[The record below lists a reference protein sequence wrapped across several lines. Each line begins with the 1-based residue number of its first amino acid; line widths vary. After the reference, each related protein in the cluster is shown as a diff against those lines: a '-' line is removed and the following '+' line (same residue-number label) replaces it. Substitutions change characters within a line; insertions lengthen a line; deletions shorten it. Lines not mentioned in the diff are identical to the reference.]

1 MFYFAFEIVTIVQLN
16 VKMKICCFEKTYF
29 ALSHVLWRTTEC
41 EFAR

>member
-16 VKMKICCFEKTYF
+16 VKIRCFEKTYF
-29 ALSHVLWRTTEC
+29 ALSHVLWMTTEC